1 MTRRFLPISTL
12 LHCKSNSVEDE
23 GTATTFTSAV
33 MKVYIEDTDAY
44 GVMYNAN
51 YLRSYE
57 RALAVIIQ
65 DPDWS
70 VVHLTNQ
77 KFKSSPL
84 LGGCFVVRGV
94 QHDNDRDSWDV
105 MMTCPDTGII
115 YNTATVTVGSI
126 DCNDDTNIVSVQNNS
141 IVTHTT
147 HYDTLHRDEFDPHHP
162 NHLPLRSVLNLCER
176 ARSNYK
182 GGPNAL
188 RKLQEND
195 SILVVVTAIKDC
207 YSMKHHSCP
216 GESVRVET
224 EIVPKRL
231 ACDCRHFLLDSKG
244 QLMAKATVTLI
255 SLNATTKRPT
265 YKEGLW
271 GGILQ

>member
-1 MTRRFLPISTL
+1 M
-12 LHCKSNSVEDE
+12 SNSVED
-23 GTATTFTSAV
+23 GTTFTSPV

-57 RALAVIIQ
+57 RALAAIIP

-70 VVHLTNQ
+70 VIHLTNQ

-84 LGGCFVVRGV
+84 LGGRFVVRGV
-94 QHDNDRDSWDV
+94 QHDDDKDSWDLI
-105 MMTCPDTGII
+105 MQCPDTDVI

-126 DCNDDTNIVSVQNNS
+126 GCDDTDVVSVQNS
-141 IVTHTT
+141 IST

-195 SILVVVTAIKDC
+195 NILVVVTGIKDC
-207 YSMKHHSCP
+207 YSLKHDSYP
-216 GESVRVET
+216 GQSVRVET
-224 EIVPKRL
+224 EFVPKRL
-231 ACDCRHFLLDSKG
+231 ACDCRHFLLDSEG
-244 QLMAKATVTLI
+244 QLMAKVIVTLI

-271 GGILQ
+271 SGILQ